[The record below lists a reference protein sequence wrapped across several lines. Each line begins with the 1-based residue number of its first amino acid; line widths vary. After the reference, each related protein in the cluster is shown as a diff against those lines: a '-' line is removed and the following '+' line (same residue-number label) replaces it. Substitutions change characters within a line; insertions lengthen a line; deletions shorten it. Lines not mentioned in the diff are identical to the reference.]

1 MLKKIGKMLKKQE
14 GFTLVELMVAVVI
27 LGILAGIGVQQYAQ
41 LQETAREK
49 AHEANRRIIKS
60 AAEMYYIVEGTYPK
74 NIGVLV
80 EEGYLEKVPES
91 PWDGAEPYALE
102 FEDDDGNLR
111 ISVVG
116 GEKPKPQQ

>member
-27 LGILAGIGVQQYAQ
+27 LGILAGIGVQQYAR

-49 AHEANRRIIKS
+49 AHEANLRIIKS
-60 AAEMYYIVEGTYPK
+60 AAEMYYIVEGTYTE
-74 NIGVLV
+74 NIEDL
-80 EEGYLEKVPES
+80 ESKGYLEEVPKS
-91 PWDGAEPYALE
+91 PWDGAEPYKLE
-102 FEDDDGNLR
+102 LIKDDDGNVLG

-116 GEKPKPQQ
+116 GEKPQQ

>member
-27 LGILAGIGVQQYAQ
+27 LGILAGIGVQQYAR

-60 AAEMYYIVEGTYPK
+60 AAEMYYIVEGTYPE
-74 NIGVLV
+74 NIKDL
-80 EEGYLEKVPES
+80 EREGYLEKVPES
-91 PWDGAEPYALE
+91 PWDDAEPYELE

-116 GEKPKPQQ
+116 GEKPKPQ